1 MEMEMEV
8 CVELFIIFHK
18 HYISDK
24 RETGER
30 KWRMK
35 SIDIVISY

>member
-1 MEMEMEV
+1 MEL
-8 CVELFIIFHK
+8 ELFIAFYK
-18 HYISDK
+18 HYVYDK

>member
-1 MEMEMEV
+1 VVLLKFGKKCVVMEMGMGM
-8 CVELFIIFHK
+8 ELFYIFNK

-30 KWRMK
+30 K
-35 SIDIVISY
+35 